1 MSRTSPRTT
10 AAFCKSALPGS
21 RTNAVT
27 LCPRAS
33 ACPTMRRPTPPAA
46 PSTRMFMELAARQHA
61 DLFQHA
67 HEVVEEVFF
76 HNLAL
81 LVPVR
86 YRAEVD
92 VEFLVRRS
100 NNGAVGHRHRP
111 FHGAGKIRNCTRP
124 VVLRQHDLVRIVD
137 QVLVGKHSR
146 ERDGLLLMRRQA
158 KR

>member
-1 MSRTSPRTT
+1 MSRTFPPTT
-10 AAFCKSALPGS
+10 VAFCKSVFPGS

-46 PSTRMFMELAARQHA
+46 PSPRMFMELPARQYA

-67 HEVVEEVFF
+67 HEVVEEVLF
-76 HNLAL
+76 HNLAP

-86 YRAEVD
+86 NRAEVD
-92 VEFLVRRS
+92 VEFLVRRL

-111 FHGAGKIRNCTRP
+111 FHGAGKI
-124 VVLRQHDLVRIVD
+124 
-137 QVLVGKHSR
+137 
-146 ERDGLLLMRRQA
+146 
-158 KR
+158 